1 MKSIATALCLLLV
14 AFAASAAKT
23 PPSTEAP
30 DASDLWISPTEPG
43 WGVSVTQQKDV
54 LFLTM
59 FVYAPSGLPTWYVGS
74 NTVFAGKAGASAIY
88 KGPLFT
94 TAGSPHTT
102 VWNPGTFRM
111 RQVGAV
117 TFTLTSATTATI
129 SYTADGALVT
139 KNLVRQ
145 TWRLNDLDGQYIG
158 AVAGTYS
165 NCANPVL
172 NGFTLEYATI
182 TVDQNGANFQMRLE
196 NSEGRGSCS
205 YTGTYSQAGRLG
217 SVTGSFTCTGDV
229 SGTFKAS
236 EVEGDATGFLSRLE
250 ERSNACNYS
259 GRVGGVRATQ

>member
-1 MKSIATALCLLLV
+1 MKRIAAALCLMLLG
-14 AFAASAAKT
+14 FAASAATT
-23 PPSTEAP
+23 PVST
-30 DASDLWISPTEPG
+30 DASDAWISPTEPG
-43 WGVSVTQQKDV
+43 WGVSVNQQKDV

-59 FVYAPSGLPTWYVGS
+59 FVYAPTGLPTWYVGS
-74 NTVFAGKAGASAIY
+74 NTVFAGKSGASAVY

-94 TAGSPHTT
+94 TSGSPHTAS
-102 VWNPGTFRM
+102 WNPGTFRM
-111 RQVGAV
+111 RQVGTV

-129 SYTADGALVT
+129 FYMADGARVT

-165 NCANPVL
+165 NCANTVL

-182 TVDQNGANFQMRLE
+182 TVDQNGANFQMGLE

-217 SVTGSFTCTGDV
+217 SVTGSFICTGNV
-229 SGTFKAS
+229 SGTFTAS

-250 ERSNACNYS
+250 ERSTACNFS